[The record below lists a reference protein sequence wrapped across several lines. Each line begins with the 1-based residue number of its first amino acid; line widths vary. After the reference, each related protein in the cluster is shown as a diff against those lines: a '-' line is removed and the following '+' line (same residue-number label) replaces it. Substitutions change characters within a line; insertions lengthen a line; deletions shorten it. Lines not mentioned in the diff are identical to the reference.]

1 MAARLDMADGPATIE
16 AKNGRYNM
24 DTQNVD
30 VLGPILFTAADGYRL
45 ETRDVAVDLNTQK
58 LSSTAGVQ
66 GRIPIGTFS
75 AEKMAVDLHDRRVVL
90 TGRVRL
96 HMVQGALR

>member
-1 MAARLDMADGPATIE
+1 
-16 AKNGRYNM
+16 M
-24 DTQNVD
+24 DTQKVD
-30 VLGPILFTAADGYRL
+30 VLGPILFTASDGYRL
-45 ETRDVAVDLNTQK
+45 ETRDVAVDLNRQQ
-58 LSSTAGVQ
+58 LNSTAGVQ

-75 AEKMAVDLHDRRVVL
+75 ARKMEVDLQERRVVL